1 MVWSRSLRVCLVIVL
16 AVGLTVVGVPPRP
29 QPAHAATGD
38 AVMLEVPSLV
48 HSSGAELS
56 WSKFAGPSVFDRYE
70 VHRGSATGFSP
81 VSSGPGSTLL
91 ATIRDVDT
99 TRWVDTTAAPSSAT
113 TTKNFWYKVVVN
125 GTDASNEQK
134 VTMPLAGQ
142 ATLTLQPGAAAGTA
156 TYIAGDRSSPAGCY
170 DSYNYGASTDLRIGM
185 AANGVVHRPL
195 LKFDLRAIP
204 PKATVISA
212 SLTLTFPATSAPTN
226 LADRGVDLHRVTRAW
241 QEGRG
246 PYGGQCDGSG
256 ADWREA
262 QAGIPWSAT
271 SNTTTKGGGDYDP
284 TPDVTTPPKSRNPAS
299 GVGTDTFNV
308 AALVREWV
316 NDPSVTGP
324 APNLGML
331 LKLHIDF
338 PVTIPADNPYFNY
351 FSDDATTASQ
361 RPKLVVSFADGS
373 HTVSP
378 SVALSAPAAGARV
391 HGTVPVTA
399 AATDDG
405 AVSRVELAVD
415 NTPLTTPNT
424 APYTTSWD
432 TLDLLHTA
440 FDDPPL
446 AARTTHTVTVK
457 AYDRSGNVTTSSVSV
472 YVNNTAGTRYRAR
485 FVLNGSAADAYTPPV
500 MPSNTTASSPDPYD
514 GSGGGRNLG
523 SAPVE
528 GTSATS
534 ATLSGSASLAD
545 ATAGSTT
552 CPASAYCPTVTVYND
567 SEVDW
572 KKPGGTDLRLWY
584 RWYTVD

>member
-125 GTDASNEQK
+125 GT
-134 VTMPLAGQ
+134 
-142 ATLTLQPGAAAGTA
+142 
-156 TYIAGDRSSPAGCY
+156 Y

-316 NDPSVTGP
+316 NDPSVTGT

-424 APYTTSWD
+424 PPYTATWDTTAVANVNGQHTVQATAYDEAGNSTTTSVVVTVDNTAAPVVSDISPAAGTTVPTTVPISATATDDVGVTKVEFYADGRHLDDKTAEPYTTSWD

-472 YVNNTAGTRYRAR
+472 
-485 FVLNGSAADAYTPPV
+485 
-500 MPSNTTASSPDPYD
+500 
-514 GSGGGRNLG
+514 
-523 SAPVE
+523 
-528 GTSATS
+528 
-534 ATLSGSASLAD
+534 
-545 ATAGSTT
+545 
-552 CPASAYCPTVTVYND
+552 
-567 SEVDW
+567 
-572 KKPGGTDLRLWY
+572 
-584 RWYTVD
+584 

>member
-195 LKFDLRAIP
+195 LKFDLRAIA

-226 LADRGVDLHRVTRAW
+226 LVDRGVDRHRGRLAGGAGRHPLERDQQHHHQGRRRLRPHPRRHHSTQVAEPRQRRWDRHLQCGGAGAGVGQRPKRHRHRA
-241 QEGRG
+241 QPGHAAQAPHRFPSDDPGRQ
-246 PYGGQCDGSG
+246 PLFQLLLRRRHHCEP
-256 ADWREA
+256 AA
-262 QAGIPWSAT
+262 QAG
-271 SNTTTKGGGDYDP
+271 G
-284 TPDVTTPPKSRNPAS
+284 
-299 GVGTDTFNV
+299 
-308 AALVREWV
+308 
-316 NDPSVTGP
+316 
-324 APNLGML
+324 
-331 LKLHIDF
+331 
-338 PVTIPADNPYFNY
+338 
-351 FSDDATTASQ
+351 Q
-361 RPKLVVSFADGS
+361 
-373 HTVSP
+373 
-378 SVALSAPAAGARV
+378 
-391 HGTVPVTA
+391 
-399 AATDDG
+399 
-405 AVSRVELAVD
+405 
-415 NTPLTTPNT
+415 
-424 APYTTSWD
+424 
-432 TLDLLHTA
+432 
-440 FDDPPL
+440 
-446 AARTTHTVTVK
+446 
-457 AYDRSGNVTTSSVSV
+457 
-472 YVNNTAGTRYRAR
+472 
-485 FVLNGSAADAYTPPV
+485 
-500 MPSNTTASSPDPYD
+500 
-514 GSGGGRNLG
+514 
-523 SAPVE
+523 
-528 GTSATS
+528 
-534 ATLSGSASLAD
+534 
-545 ATAGSTT
+545 
-552 CPASAYCPTVTVYND
+552 
-567 SEVDW
+567 
-572 KKPGGTDLRLWY
+572 LR
-584 RWYTVD
+584 RW